1 VGRTKDDIV
10 QESAGGSGKWKQRG
24 VPHRGWACVDVQD
37 LGAPMVV
44 CEMCEIVSI
53 RYVHVMEHEDYDGLL
68 GVGCVCAQHMEE
80 DRIGPKRRER
90 LLINAV
96 KRREKWLTRKWR
108 ESHRGNSFL
117 NTRGYNIVVYR
128 AGGAWAFRITK
139 DNPLA
144 QYLPDEVSRKWQS
157 RRLYRTEDEAKLGAF
172 DKLTLIMSPMDTP
185 ED

>member
-53 RYVHVMEHEDYDGLL
+53 RYVHVMEHEDYDGQL

-96 KRREKWLTRKWR
+96 KAARSGYRGSGASPIGATRFSILAATTSWSIALEALGLSALRRTTRSPSTSRTKSA
-108 ESHRGNSFL
+108 ESGNL
-117 NTRGYNIVVYR
+117 GDCT
-128 AGGAWAFRITK
+128 
-139 DNPLA
+139 A
-144 QYLPDEVSRKWQS
+144 QRMRPSSERSTSSR
-157 RRLYRTEDEAKLGAF
+157 
-172 DKLTLIMSPMDTP
+172 
-185 ED
+185 